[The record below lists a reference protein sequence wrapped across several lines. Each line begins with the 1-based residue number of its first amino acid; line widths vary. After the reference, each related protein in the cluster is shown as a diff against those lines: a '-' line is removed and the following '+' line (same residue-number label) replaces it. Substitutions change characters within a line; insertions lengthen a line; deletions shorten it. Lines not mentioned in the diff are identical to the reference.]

1 MPVSKSHNNYFCN
14 NISEVEVDRLYCL
27 IYPNIRKNEILDLV
41 RDTGHR
47 YDGGISAYFDAVV
60 DMLAGR
66 GIPGEKK

>member
-1 MPVSKSHNNYFCN
+1 MFGSGNGKSYKTNTAETISKGSCGY
-14 NISEVEVDRLYCL
+14 IQVM
-27 IYPNIRKNEILDLV
+27 KNEILDLV